1 MSVGASGQPSA
12 RPSTYTGHA
21 DVAWWVLTSNLW
33 TNPVWRSHRRPGV
46 STSTASTRA
55 LGAVSGL
62 VAATAGV
69 LAAHG
74 AAALLPGVTPP
85 VTAVGNRAI
94 DWTPQPVKDWAIET
108 FGAADKAVLVGG
120 VLVTVALLAG
130 AAGVVGVRRRG
141 LALVMFTA
149 LVLVAATA
157 MLTDRTATAGPAEQ
171 ALTVLV
177 LAVVGIGGL
186 WWLLAAL
193 GAGRSAVPAEGAE
206 PHATGPT
213 RTRVLRG
220 DDTDLEVIS
229 DFDRRRFLQAAG
241 SLAAVGAVGGVTAR
255 TGGGAA
261 VASREAL
268 RLPAPAVPAA
278 AVPDGVSFDIPGL
291 TPHLTSNAQFYRVDT
306 ALTVPDVPLEGYR
319 LRIHG
324 LVDHP
329 LELTFSDLLDRRLVE
344 RRITLTCVSNP
355 VGGDLVDNATWIG
368 VPMRELLAEAGVQQG
383 ADAVKSTSADG
394 FTAGTP
400 LDALTDDREALVAIG
415 MNGEPL
421 PLEHGFPVRMVTPGL
436 YGYVSATKWLVD
448 LEVTRFA
455 DFSAYWTS
463 RGYAEE
469 APIKLSSRIDV
480 PGSFEQLEP
489 GQHVVAGVAWAQPH
503 GIDAVE
509 VRVDGGDWQRAE
521 LAEEDSAHT
530 WRPWRWDWPAEPGTH
545 RLEVR
550 ATDRRGETQTSRRA
564 PVAPDGST
572 GWHSVTVTVG

>member
-1 MSVGASGQPSA
+1 MSTP
-12 RPSTYTGHA
+12 
-21 DVAWWVLTSNLW
+21 
-33 TNPVWRSHRRPGV
+33 
-46 STSTASTRA
+46 TASTRA

-74 AAALLPGVTPP
+74 TAALLPGVTPP

-108 FGAADKAVLVGG
+108 FGAADKAVLVAG
-120 VLVTVALLAG
+120 VLLTVALLAG
-130 AAGVVGVRRRG
+130 ATGLIGVRRRG
-141 LALVMFTA
+141 TALALLAGLVVLASVAMFT
-149 LVLVAATA
+149 
-157 MLTDRTATAGPAEQ
+157 DRASTAGPVGQ
-171 ALTVLV
+171 GLTATV
-177 LAVVGIGGL
+177 LAVVGLGGL
-186 WWLLAAL
+186 WWLL
-193 GAGRSAVPAEGAE
+193 GAVGTGRPAVPVGGLRSRAGA
-206 PHATGPT
+206 ATT
-213 RTRVLRG
+213 RTRVLRS
-220 DDTDLEVIS
+220 DDTDLEATS

-241 SLAAVGAVGGVTAR
+241 ALAAVGAAGGVVVE
-255 TGGGAA
+255 TGGAAA
-261 VASREAL
+261 VASRDAL
-268 RLPAPAVPAA
+268 RLPAPAVPAVP
-278 AVPDGVSFDIPGL
+278 VPDGVSFELPGL
-291 TPHLTSNAQFYRVDT
+291 TPHLTSNADFYRVDT

-368 VPMRELLAEAGVQQG
+368 VPMRELLAEAGVQQH

-400 LDALTDDREALVAIG
+400 LEALTDDREALVAIG

-448 LEVTRFA
+448 LKVTRFV

-463 RGYAEE
+463 RGYAER

-480 PGSFEQLEP
+480 PGSFERLDS
-489 GQHVVAGVAWAQPH
+489 GRRVVAGVAWAQPH

-509 VRVDGGDWQRAE
+509 VRVDGGDWQQAE
-521 LAEEDSAHT
+521 LAEEDSTVT

-550 ATDRRGETQTSRRA
+550 ATDRTGETQTSQRV

-572 GWHSVTVTVG
+572 GWHSVTVTVT

>member
-1 MSVGASGQPSA
+1 M
-12 RPSTYTGHA
+12 
-21 DVAWWVLTSNLW
+21 
-33 TNPVWRSHRRPGV
+33 

-62 VAATAGV
+62 VAGAAGV

-74 AAALLPGVTPP
+74 TAALLPGVTPP

-108 FGAADKAVLVGG
+108 FGSADKAVLVGG

-130 AAGVVGVRRRG
+130 TAGVVGVRRRG
-141 LALVMFTA
+141 GALALLA
-149 LVLVAATA
+149 GLVLLAAAA
-157 MLTDRTATAGPAEQ
+157 MFTDRTSAAGLAAQGLTAA
-171 ALTVLV
+171 V

-186 WWLLAAL
+186 WWLLGAL
-193 GAGRSAVPAEGAE
+193 AGGPQSSRTATSTDNVTPAPASATA
-206 PHATGPT
+206 
-213 RTRVLRG
+213 RTRVLLS
-220 DDTDLEVIS
+220 DDLTGRVVTS

-268 RLPAPAVPAA
+268 RLPAPAAPAA
-278 AVPDGVSFDIPGL
+278 AVPDGVSFDLPGL
-291 TPHLTSNAQFYRVDT
+291 TPHLTPNAEFYRVDT

-329 LELTFSDLLDRRLVE
+329 LELTFSDLLNRRLVE

-368 VPMRELLAEAGVQQG
+368 VPMRELLAQAGVQSG

-400 LDALTDDREALVAIG
+400 LDALTDDREALVALG

-463 RGYAEE
+463 RGYAER
-469 APIKLSSRIDV
+469 APIKLSCRIDV
-480 PGSFEQLEP
+480 PGSFERLES
-489 GQHVVAGVAWAQPH
+489 GQSVVAGVAWAQPH
-503 GIDAVE
+503 GIDSVE
-509 VRVDGGDWQRAE
+509 VRVDGGDWHQAQ
-521 LAEEDSAHT
+521 LAEEDSALT

-550 ATDRRGETQTSRRA
+550 ATDRRGETQTSSRA

-572 GWHSVTVTVG
+572 GWHSVTVTVS

>member
-1 MSVGASGQPSA
+1 M
-12 RPSTYTGHA
+12 
-21 DVAWWVLTSNLW
+21 
-33 TNPVWRSHRRPGV
+33 
-46 STSTASTRA
+46 STSTASLRA

-74 AAALLPGVTPP
+74 VAALLTGVTPP

-94 DWTPQPVKDWAIET
+94 DWTPQPVKEWAIET
-108 FGAADKAVLVGG
+108 FGAADKTVLVGG
-120 VLVTVALLAG
+120 VLVTVALLTG
-130 AAGVVGVRRRG
+130 AAGAGGVRRRG
-141 LALVMFTA
+141 PALALMTG
-149 LVLVAATA
+149 LVALASAA
-157 MLTDRTATAGPAEQ
+157 MLTDRTSTAGPAAQ
-171 ALTVLV
+171 AGTAAV

-186 WWLLAAL
+186 WWLLRAL
-193 GAGRSAVPAEGAE
+193 GADAPARQPGGRARD
-206 PHATGPT
+206 HALTPRRRT
-213 RTRVLRG
+213 PRTRVLVG
-220 DDTDLEVIS
+220 EDLAGREITS
-229 DFDRRRFLQAAG
+229 DVDRRRFLQAAG
-241 SLAAVGAVGGVTAR
+241 ALAAVGAAGGAAAR
-255 TGGGAA
+255 MGGGAA
-261 VASREAL
+261 VASRDAL
-268 RLPAPAVPAA
+268 RLPAPAVPAR
-278 AVPDGVSFDIPGL
+278 AVPGGVSFDIPGL
-291 TPHLTSNAQFYRVDT
+291 TPHLTPNADFYRVDT
-306 ALTVPDVPLEGYR
+306 ALTVPDVPLDGYR

-324 LVDHP
+324 LVDNP
-329 LELTFSDLLDRRLVE
+329 LELTFQDLLDRRLVE

-355 VGGDLVDNATWIG
+355 VGGDLVDNASWLG
-368 VPMRELLAEAGVQQG
+368 VPMRELLAEAGVREG
-383 ADAVKSTSADG
+383 ADAVRSTSADG

-400 LDALTDDREALVAIG
+400 LEALTDDREALVAIG

-463 RGYAEE
+463 RGYAEQ

-480 PGSFEQLEP
+480 PGSFEQLGA
-489 GQHVVAGVAWAQPH
+489 GQQTVAGVAWAQPH

-509 VRVDGGDWQRAE
+509 VRVDGGDWQQAE
-521 LAEEDSAHT
+521 LAEEDSEVT

-550 ATDRRGETQTSRRA
+550 ASDRTGETQTSQRA

-572 GWHSVTVTVG
+572 GWHSVTVTVS

>member
-1 MSVGASGQPSA
+1 MSTP
-12 RPSTYTGHA
+12 
-21 DVAWWVLTSNLW
+21 
-33 TNPVWRSHRRPGV
+33 
-46 STSTASTRA
+46 TASTRA

-74 AAALLPGVTPP
+74 TAALLPGVTPP

-120 VLVTVALLAG
+120 VLLTVALLAG
-130 AAGVVGVRRRG
+130 ATGLIGVRRRG
-141 LALVMFTA
+141 TALALLAGLVVLASAAMFT
-149 LVLVAATA
+149 
-157 MLTDRTATAGPAEQ
+157 DRASTAGPVGQ
-171 ALTVLV
+171 GLTATV
-177 LAVVGIGGL
+177 LAVVGLGGL
-186 WWLLAAL
+186 WWLLDAV
-193 GAGRSAVPAEGAE
+193 GTGRPAVPVGGPRSRAGA
-206 PHATGPT
+206 ATT
-213 RTRVLRG
+213 RTRVLRS
-220 DDTDLEVIS
+220 DDTDLEATS
-229 DFDRRRFLQAAG
+229 DVDRRRFLQAAG
-241 SLAAVGAVGGVTAR
+241 ALAAVGAAGGVVVE
-255 TGGGAA
+255 TGGAAA
-261 VASREAL
+261 VASRDAL
-268 RLPAPAVPAA
+268 RLPAPAVPAVP
-278 AVPDGVSFDIPGL
+278 VPDGVSFELPGL
-291 TPHLTSNAQFYRVDT
+291 TPHLTSNADFYRVDT

-368 VPMRELLAEAGVQQG
+368 VPMRELLAEAGVQQH

-400 LDALTDDREALVAIG
+400 LEALTDDREALVAIG

-448 LEVTRFA
+448 LKVTRFA

-463 RGYAEE
+463 RGYAER

-480 PGSFEQLEP
+480 PGSFERLDS
-489 GQHVVAGVAWAQPH
+489 GRRVVAGVAWAQPH

-509 VRVDGGDWQRAE
+509 VRVDGGDWQQAE
-521 LAEEDSAHT
+521 LAEEDSTVT

-550 ATDRRGETQTSRRA
+550 ATDRTGETQTSQRV

-572 GWHSVTVTVG
+572 GWHSVTVTVT